1 MRCVAGVLKR
11 WDERNRSR
19 NLGAS
24 PIKIQVE
31 EDESKRQR
39 STLNIQRRFQTAAFS
54 VHWTLD
60 GGRWTF
66 SDCRLN
72 WSNSLAIRFEHAARN
87 QSPGSC
93 SRRSIIPSTD
103 IIRAVEHPLAA
114 AEIMSPV

>member
-1 MRCVAGVLKR
+1 MRCVIGVLKR

-31 EDESKRQR
+31 EDESKR
-39 STLNIQRRFQTAAFS
+39 STLNIQRRIQTAAFS

-60 GGRWTF
+60 VGRWTF

-72 WSNSLAIRFEHAARN
+72 SSNLLAIRFEHAARN
-87 QSPGSC
+87 HLPGSC
-93 SRRSIIPSTD
+93 SRHFIIPSMD
-103 IIRAVEHPLAA
+103 IIRAVEHQLAA
-114 AEIMSPV
+114 AEIISRA

>member
-1 MRCVAGVLKR
+1 MRCVAGVLKQ

-31 EDESKRQR
+31 EDEANAQR
-39 STLNIQRRFQTAAFS
+39 STLNIQRRIQSAAFC

-60 GGRWTF
+60 VGRWTF

-72 WSNSLAIRFEHAARN
+72 SSNSLAIRFEHAARN
-87 QSPGSC
+87 HAPGSC
-93 SRRSIIPSTD
+93 SRRFIIPSTD
-103 IIRAVEHPLAA
+103 IIRAVEHQLAA
-114 AEIMSPV
+114 AEIISPA